1 VKAMP
6 AEVGTERFLEETR
19 ELCESHLDDILS
31 PGSSQATVIHE
42 AMRYSVF
49 AGGKRF
55 RPALVRAAGQVFE
68 ADEASILDVACGIEL
83 IHTYSLI
90 HDDLPCMDDDDLRR
104 GKPTLH
110 KVHGEGIAVLAGDAL
125 YALALEVIA
134 RSGTL
139 EIVEE
144 VARATGTEGM
154 IGGQAA
160 DILLEGKEITA
171 ADLEFIHS
179 HKTGSLITACLT
191 SGSRLGNA
199 TEHELDLVRTF
210 GSAMGLAF
218 QIVDDVLDET
228 GDSEELRKTA
238 GADRKR
244 DKNTYPKIHGLEPSR
259 ELALELVESAKN
271 ELVLPGRD
279 TLSGCHKRS
288 CTGTRRDGLHPQGGL
303 LGSCRSLK
311 LLTHRPT

>member
-1 VKAMP
+1 MP
-6 AEVGTERFLEETR
+6 GTEQLETYFEEVR
-19 ELCESHLDDILS
+19 NQCDSRLDDILT
-31 PGSSQATVIHE
+31 PGSKHAAVIWE

-55 RPALVRAAGQVFE
+55 RPALVFAAGDVFG
-68 ADEASILDVACGIEL
+68 ADRSAVLDVACGVEL

-139 EIVEE
+139 PIVEE
-144 VARATGTEGM
+144 IARATGTEGM

-179 HKTGSLITACLT
+179 HKTGSLIAACLT
-191 SGSRLGNA
+191 TGARLGEADENEISA
-199 TEHELDLVRTF
+199 IRTF
-210 GSAMGLAF
+210 GAALGLSF

-228 GDSEELRKTA
+228 GDSKVLGKKA
-238 GADRKR
+238 GADRER
-244 DKNTYPKIHGLEPSR
+244 DKNTYPKIHGLETSR

-279 TLSGCHKRS
+279 TIILN
-288 CTGTRRDGLHPQGGL
+288 L
-303 LGSCRSLK
+303 LADFVVQRVM
-311 LLTHRPT
+311 

>member
-1 VKAMP
+1 MP
-6 AEVGTERFLEETR
+6 AEVTAERFLEETR
-19 ELCESHLDDILS
+19 ELCEPHLDELLI
-31 PGSSQATVIHE
+31 PGSGHASVIYE

-55 RPALVRAAGQVFE
+55 RPALVRAAGLAFG
-68 ADEASILDVACGIEL
+68 AAEASILDVACGVEL

-125 YALALEVIA
+125 YALAFEVIA

-160 DILLEGKEITA
+160 DILLEGKDITA
-171 ADLEFIHS
+171 ADLEYIHS

-191 SGSRLGNA
+191 SGARLGNA
-199 TEHELDLVRTF
+199 DDHELDRVRTY
-210 GSAMGLAF
+210 GGAMGLAF
-218 QIVDDVLDET
+218 QVVDDVLDET
-228 GDSEELRKTA
+228 GDSNVLGKTA
-238 GADRKR
+238 GADRER
-244 DKNTYPKIHGLEPSR
+244 GKNTYPKIHGLEASR
-259 ELALELVESAKN
+259 KLALELVESAKN

-279 TLSGCHKRS
+279 TIILN
-288 CTGTRRDGLHPQGGL
+288 L
-303 LGSCRSLK
+303 LADFVVQRVM
-311 LLTHRPT
+311 